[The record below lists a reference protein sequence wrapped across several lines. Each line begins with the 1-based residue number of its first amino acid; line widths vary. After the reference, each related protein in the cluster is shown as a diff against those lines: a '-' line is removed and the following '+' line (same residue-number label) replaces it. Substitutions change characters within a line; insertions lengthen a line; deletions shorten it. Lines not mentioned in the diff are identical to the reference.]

1 MVPGGGD
8 DIVPCIVAIA
18 PTQAEPDGTPGRTDG
33 QSCESLNEAQD
44 RRRLPL
50 RQLGLCSLRASP
62 AVFLKNVK
70 KKNLKFCKTK
80 PLCPIESINRP
91 EKQVKTKP
99 NEATKAKLDSAISPL
114 ESVNGLWRW
123 LRLSDSKRNLSCRLF
138 EH

>member
-70 KKNLKFCKTK
+70 KK
-80 PLCPIESINRP
+80 ESKIL
-91 EKQVKTKP
+91 Q
-99 NEATKAKLDSAISPL
+99 NEATMSNRINKSTRKTGQNEAKRS
-114 ESVNGLWRW
+114 
-123 LRLSDSKRNLSCRLF
+123 
-138 EH
+138 H